1 MRKSK
6 WNVYHVNKE
15 MKHVNMQMPNSVSE
29 KEVIIYWN
37 AMDQQFLSLY
47 YIVEQVNWVNRGFS
61 LNDSSE
67 MMFFLQL
74 LSMKIS
80 HFEIGSIVD

>member
-1 MRKSK
+1 
-6 WNVYHVNKE
+6 